1 MATKKE
7 KMTKGRECVC
17 VFAPKHQQHPTKRKE
32 VEDKFSVRL
41 CVCRPV
47 YIIKD
52 KKNGQKIETAA
63 AAGVLSSRRQLPP
76 YCDLFSKDEFASWQT
91 K

>member
-17 VFAPKHQQHPTKRKE
+17 LHQNTNSTQQNGRKLRTSFGAFVCLSAGLYNN
-32 VEDKFSVRL
+32 VE
-41 CVCRPV
+41 
-47 YIIKD
+47 
-52 KKNGQKIETAA
+52 KNGQKIETA

-76 YCDLFSKDEFASWQT
+76 YCDLFSKDEFGSWQT